1 MPCSSLIPSAGVAPV
16 AHRSDVLARL
26 SVDASN
32 LRAMGL
38 ARCAV
43 FGSFARDQAIHP
55 ESDVDLLVSFQPGR
69 KDFDA
74 YLELVDHLETILA
87 RRVDLVTTEGLSR
100 HLAASVL
107 GRPWMS
113 PSARELLLRGLRW
126 RNASDWA
133 RSAPIALTT
142 W

>member
-1 MPCSSLIPSAGVAPV
+1 MPGSSLIPAAGVAPV
-16 AHRSDVLARL
+16 AHRSDVLDRL
-26 SVDASN
+26 TTDAST
-32 LRAMGL
+32 LRGMGL

-43 FGSFARDQAIHP
+43 FGPFTRDQAIQP

-107 GRPWMS
+107 AEALDVAL
-113 PSARELLLRGLRW
+113 SA
-126 RNASDWA
+126 
-133 RSAPIALTT
+133 
-142 W
+142 

>member
-1 MPCSSLIPSAGVAPV
+1 MPGSSLIPSAVVAPV
-16 AHRSDVLARL
+16 AHRSGVLARL

-32 LRAMGL
+32 LRAMGGL

-87 RRVDLVTTEGLSR
+87 RRIDLVTTEGLSR

-107 GRPWMS
+107 
-113 PSARELLLRGLRW
+113 AE
-126 RNASDWA
+126 
-133 RSAPIALTT
+133 ALDVALGA
-142 W
+142 

>member
-1 MPCSSLIPSAGVAPV
+1 MPGSSLIPSAGVAPV

-55 ESDVDLLVSFQPGR
+55 ESDV
-69 KDFDA
+69 
-74 YLELVDHLETILA
+74 E
-87 RRVDLVTTEGLSR
+87 LVTTEGLSR

-107 GRPWMS
+107 
-113 PSARELLLRGLRW
+113 AE
-126 RNASDWA
+126 
-133 RSAPIALTT
+133 ALDVALGA
-142 W
+142 

>member
-1 MPCSSLIPSAGVAPV
+1 MPGSSLIPVAGVAPV
-16 AHRSDVLARL
+16 VHRSDVLARL
-26 SVDASN
+26 SVDAST

-43 FGSFARDQAIHP
+43 FGSFARDQAIHSD
-55 ESDVDLLVSFQPGR
+55 SDVDLLVTFEPGR

-74 YLELVDHLETILA
+74 YLQLVDHLETILA

-107 GRPWMS
+107 
-113 PSARELLLRGLRW
+113 AE
-126 RNASDWA
+126 
-133 RSAPIALTT
+133 ALDVALGA
-142 W
+142 

>member
-1 MPCSSLIPSAGVAPV
+1 MPGSSLIPSAEVTPV
-16 AHRSDVLARL
+16 VHRAEVLARL
-26 SVDASN
+26 SEDAGT
-32 LRAMGL
+32 LKAKGL

-55 ESDVDLLVSFQPGR
+55 ESDVDLLVTFQPGR

-107 GRPWMS
+107 
-113 PSARELLLRGLRW
+113 AE
-126 RNASDWA
+126 
-133 RSAPIALTT
+133 ALDVALGA
-142 W
+142 

>member
-1 MPCSSLIPSAGVAPV
+1 MPGLSLIPVAGVAPA

-43 FGSFARDQAIHP
+43 FGSFARDQTIHP
-55 ESDVDLLVSFQPGR
+55 ESDV
-69 KDFDA
+69 
-74 YLELVDHLETILA
+74 E
-87 RRVDLVTTEGLSR
+87 LVTTEGLSR

-107 GRPWMS
+107 
-113 PSARELLLRGLRW
+113 AEAL
-126 RNASDWA
+126 D
-133 RSAPIALTT
+133 IALGA
-142 W
+142 

>member
-1 MPCSSLIPSAGVAPV
+1 MPASSLTTIAGVAPV
-16 AHRSDVLARL
+16 DHRSEVLARL
-26 SVDASN
+26 SVDAST
-32 LRAMGL
+32 LRSIGL

-74 YLELVDHLETILA
+74 FLELVDHLETILA

-100 HLAASVL
+100 HLAETVL
-107 GRPWMS
+107 GEAVDVAL
-113 PSARELLLRGLRW
+113 SA
-126 RNASDWA
+126 
-133 RSAPIALTT
+133 
-142 W
+142 

>member
-1 MPCSSLIPSAGVAPV
+1 MPGSSLIPIAGVAPV

-55 ESDVDLLVSFQPGR
+55 ERPESDVDLLVSFQPGR

-87 RRVDLVTTEGLSR
+87 RRVDLVTTEGLSS

-107 GRPWMS
+107 G
-113 PSARELLLRGLRW
+113 E
-126 RNASDWA
+126 
-133 RSAPIALTT
+133 ALDVALGA
-142 W
+142 